1 MKDNIDEPQKPKG
14 MSKTH
19 IFLILE
25 SIAIFI
31 GSLLIYLFLSGNWI
45 IFFVLLLAPDIFM
58 IGYLK
63 NSQVGSIIYN
73 IGYVYAWPIVLI
85 IIGILIKFNLL
96 ILFSLIWM
104 THISMDRAM
113 GYGLKYPSDFK
124 DTHMQRI

>member
-1 MKDNIDEPQKPKG
+1 MNEPQKPKG

-45 IFFVLLLAPDIFM
+45 IFLVLLLAPDIFM

>member
-1 MKDNIDEPQKPKG
+1 MEENIDDPQKSKG
-14 MSKTH
+14 LSRTR

-25 SIAIFI
+25 SAVIFI

-45 IFFVLLLAPDIFM
+45 IFLVLLLAPDIFM

-73 IGYVYAWPIVLI
+73 IGHVYAWPIVLI

-104 THISMDRAM
+104 AHIIMDRAM

>member
-45 IFFVLLLAPDIFM
+45 IFLVLLLAPDIFM